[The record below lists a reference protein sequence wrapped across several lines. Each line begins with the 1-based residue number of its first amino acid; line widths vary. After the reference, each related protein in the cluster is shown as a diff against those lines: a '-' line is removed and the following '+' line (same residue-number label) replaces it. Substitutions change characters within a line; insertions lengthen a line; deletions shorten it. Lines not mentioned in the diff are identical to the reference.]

1 MSSVVS
7 SSALHTTRTECSQ
20 FIYSKCN
27 KLLPD
32 AILTM
37 ETASNSTKISQT
49 LTLKHHIR
57 SCSELIMANNVTKV
71 GRITFSSSIMTEE
84 EIVYISTSST
94 IKITKL
100 IPYTTL
106 SQKWEG
112 GQ

>member
-1 MSSVVS
+1 
-7 SSALHTTRTECSQ
+7 
-20 FIYSKCN
+20 
-27 KLLPD
+27 
-32 AILTM
+32 
-37 ETASNSTKISQT
+37 
-49 LTLKHHIR
+49 
-57 SCSELIMANNVTKV
+57 MANNVTKV
-71 GRITFSSSIMTEE
+71 GRITFSIAIMTEE